1 MSKILKMRPAA
12 TTAYIR
18 ASQAIS
24 ELMVLERMD
33 LIDHLVVQIQRHVEK
48 HHRKGV

>member
-1 MSKILKMRPAA
+1 MGNILKMRPAA
-12 TTAYIR
+12 DTAYTR

-24 ELMVLERMD
+24 ELLVLKRMD

-48 HHRKGV
+48 RRKGEN